1 MSAPALCYRQI
12 DGRITQDMKKIDL
25 RGQWKLYMDEG
36 KKDEIPSEFPDTI
49 NLPDTTSHAQKGKKN
64 DNRCS
69 GYLTD
74 TYSFEGFAWFQRE
87 FEVTE
92 DMGELTL
99 ILERTRKTTVYID
112 SNVIGSGNSL
122 CTSHSFVLPRLS
134 AGMHTLTIRVDNTD
148 YMTGGGHLTSP
159 DTQTNWNGITGRI
172 ELLDRPAAQVNDV
185 MLFPEVD
192 KNGVTV
198 KLNATENGA
207 LTLKIEGYS
216 EMTVDITEGD
226 NEIFIGS
233 EKALPLWDEYNTN
246 LLTLTLTFG
255 GEEQQFTFGMR
266 KLEADGMKIRVNGN
280 EVYLR
285 GKHDGLLFPLTG
297 YAPTEVEEW
306 KKVFAISKSY
316 GINHYRFHTCCPP
329 DAAFAAADEM
339 GIYMQPELP
348 FWGTVPDE
356 ITAEQ
361 QFLIDEGFRMLK
373 EFGNHPSFVMM
384 TLGNELWGNK
394 DVMNKILKDYKELDN
409 RHLYS
414 DGSNNFQFW
423 PDTLKYADFF
433 SGVRL
438 SRERLIRGSY
448 AMCDAPQGIIQT
460 EAPKAG
466 YDYDYLI
473 KPETVEN
480 SGGTGGKILIQ
491 YGTGVKEVEAEGG
504 MGLMPEIPVI
514 THEVGQY
521 YTYPDYREIP
531 HYTGS
536 IKAEN
541 IALYRERAEERGLLE
556 YAEDFYRASGALAV
570 DCYKREIES
579 ALLTRNMAGFQL
591 LDIQDFSGQGTALV
605 GVLNALMEPKDI
617 VTDKQWRNFCNDT
630 IIAVKSDKMVLPAGK
645 TVKFAPVVATTNPA
659 IKRDI
664 TISCSITGSDGC
676 SAEYEATAGCEATA
690 DRAFIKASEFVEID
704 TTKLDKPVKYDVQ
717 LSIPDT
723 EIKNSYTF
731 YSFPDCDVKITEKG
745 IELGGKTVSF
755 AYSEEEAVSMLEK
768 GEKVIYIPSAEGK
781 LPGTY
786 CTDFWCYPMF
796 SSISESMGRPLPIGT
811 LGCLIEKEHPV
822 LKDFRSEF
830 YTTPQWYEPVSH
842 CHCEVLTG
850 TDIKPIVQ
858 MIDNPHRADKLGILY
873 EKETSAG
880 ALFVSTIRFS
890 EICDVP
896 EAKWLAKGI
905 AEYILNK

>member
-1 MSAPALCYRQI
+1 
-12 DGRITQDMKKIDL
+12 MKKIDL
-25 RGQWKLYMDEG
+25 RGQWKLYMDES
-36 KKDEIPSEFPDTI
+36 KRDEIPADFPDTI
-49 NLPDTTSHAQKGKKN
+49 ILPDTTSHAQKGKKN
-64 DNRCS
+64 NNRHS

-74 TYSFEGFAWFQRE
+74 TYLFEGYAWFQRE

-112 SNVIGSGNSL
+112 GNVIGNGNSL
-122 CTSHSFVLPRLS
+122 CTSHSFVFPQLS
-134 AGMHTLTIRVDNTD
+134 AGLHTLTVRVVNTE
-148 YMTGGGHLTSP
+148 YITGGGHLTSP

-172 ELLDRPAAQVNDV
+172 ELLDRPFAQINDV
-185 MLFPEVD
+185 MMFPDVE
-192 KNGVTV
+192 KNGVRVRFT
-198 KLNATENGA
+198 ATEGGSLSA
-207 LTLKIEGYS
+207 KIEGYS
-216 EMTVDITEGD
+216 EVTVEVSKGTG
-226 NEIFIGS
+226 EIFVGS
-233 EKALPLWDEYNTN
+233 EKELPLWDEYNTN
-246 LLTLTLTFG
+246 LLTLTLSFA

-266 KLEADGMKIRVNGN
+266 KLETDGMKIRVNGN

-329 DAAFAAADEM
+329 DAAFTAADEM

-448 AMCDAPQGIIQT
+448 AMCDAPQGVIQT

-473 KPETVEN
+473 KPETVET

-521 YTYPDYREIP
+521 YTYPDYREIS

-541 IALYRERAEERGLLE
+541 IAIYRERAEERGLIE
-556 YAEDFYRASGALAV
+556 YAHDYYRASGALAV

-579 ALLTRNMAGFQL
+579 AILTRNMAGFQL

-630 IIAVKSDKMVLPAGK
+630 IVTMKSDKMLLPADK
-645 TVKFAPVVATTNPA
+645 ENKFAITVVTTNPE
-659 IKRDI
+659 IKKGAFVELKVN
-664 TISCSITGSDGC
+664 GSNNYAARGRGPVKCD
-676 SAEYEATAGCEATA
+676 TAA
-690 DRAFIKASEFVEID
+690 DRGFMQTDEFFEIRTTGIKV
-704 TTKLDKPVKYDVQ
+704 PVKYDVQ
-717 LSIPDT
+717 LSVMNT
-723 EIKNSYTF
+723 EIENNYTF

-745 IELGGKTVSF
+745 AKLECGKVAF
-755 AYSEEEAVSMLEK
+755 AYSEEEAVALLEK

-811 LGCLIEKEHPV
+811 LGCLIQNDHPALKE
-822 LKDFRSEF
+822 FQAEF

-880 ALFVSTIRFS
+880 MLFVSTIRFA
-890 EICDVP
+890 EISDAP
-896 EAKWLAKGI
+896 EAKWLLKGI
-905 AEYILNK
+905 AEYLLNK

>member
-1 MSAPALCYRQI
+1 
-12 DGRITQDMKKIDL
+12 MKKIDL
-25 RGQWKLYMDEG
+25 KGQWKLYMDES
-36 KKDEIPSEFPDTI
+36 KKDEIPADFPDTI
-49 NLPDTTSHAQKGKKN
+49 ILPDTTSHAQKGKKN
-64 DNRCS
+64 DTRHT

-74 TYSFEGFAWFQRE
+74 TYFFEGYAWFQRE

-99 ILERTRKTTVYID
+99 ILERTRKTTVYVD
-112 SNVIGSGNSL
+112 GNVIGNKNSL
-122 CTSHSFVLPRLS
+122 CTSHKFVLPQLS
-134 AGMHTLTIRVDNTD
+134 TGTHALTICVDNTD

-172 ELLDRPAAQVNDV
+172 ELLDRPSAQINDV
-185 MLFPEVD
+185 MIFPDVD
-192 KNGVTV
+192 RNGVV
-198 KLNATENGA
+198 IKFKATENGT
-207 LTLKIEGYS
+207 LTARIEGYA
-216 EMTVDITEGD
+216 EITADIKEG
-226 NEIFIGS
+226 NGEIFVSS

-246 LLTLTLTFG
+246 LLTLTLSFG
-255 GEEQQFTFGMR
+255 GEEQQFVFGMR

-280 EVYLR
+280 EIFLR

-329 DAAFAAADEM
+329 DAAFTAADEM

-448 AMCDAPQGIIQT
+448 AMCDAPQGVIQT
-460 EAPKAG
+460 EPPKAG

-480 SGGTGGKILIQ
+480 TGGTGGKILIQ

-521 YTYPDYREIP
+521 YTYPDYREIS
-531 HYTGS
+531 HYKGS

-541 IALYRERAEERGLLE
+541 IAIYQERAEERGLSE
-556 YAEDFYRASGALAV
+556 YVQDYYRASGALAV

-617 VTDKQWRNFCNDT
+617 VTDKQWRCFCNDT
-630 IIAVKSDKMVLPAGK
+630 IVTMKSDKMLLPADK
-645 TVKFAPVVATTNPA
+645 ENKFAITVVTTNPK
-659 IKRDI
+659 IKKGVFVELKVK
-664 TISCSITGSDGC
+664 GSNNYIARGRGPVKCD
-676 SAEYEATAGCEATA
+676 TAA
-690 DRAFIKASEFVEID
+690 DRGFMQTDEFFEIRTTGIKV
-704 TTKLDKPVKYDVQ
+704 PVKYDVQ
-717 LSIPDT
+717 LSIMNT
-723 EIKNSYTF
+723 EIENNYTF

-745 IELGGKTVSF
+745 IETEGGTVSF
-755 AYSEEEAVSMLEK
+755 AYSEDEAVSMLEK
-768 GEKVIYIPSAEGK
+768 GERVIYIPSAEGK

-796 SSISESMGRPLPIGT
+796 SSISESMGRPLPVGT
-811 LGCLIEKEHPV
+811 LGCLIQNEHPV
-822 LKDFRSEF
+822 LKDFCSEF
-830 YTTPQWYEPVSH
+830 FTTPQWYEPVSH
-842 CHCEVLTG
+842 CHCEVITG

-873 EKETSAG
+873 EKETAAG
-880 ALFVSTIRFS
+880 VLFISTIRFA
-890 EICDVP
+890 EISGNP

-905 AEYILNK
+905 AEYLLNK